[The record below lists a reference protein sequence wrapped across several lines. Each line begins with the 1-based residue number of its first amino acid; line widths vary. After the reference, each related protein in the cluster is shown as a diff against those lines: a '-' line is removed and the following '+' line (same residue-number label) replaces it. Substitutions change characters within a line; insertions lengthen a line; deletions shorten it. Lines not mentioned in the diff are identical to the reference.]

1 MALTQVG
8 HSAGAGKLGVLR
20 QKVRLAI
27 YCALGAGAVAFAAL
41 AALQYPVSAFFTLT
55 DEVRSNLLSAKL
67 LLHLC

>member
-1 MALTQVG
+1 M
-8 HSAGAGKLGVLR
+8 LR

-55 DEVRSNLLSAKL
+55 SEVRSNMLSAEL